1 MKLHRIM
8 LAAPASGS
16 GKTLITCG
24 LLQLFLNRGKHPAA
38 FKCGPDYI
46 DPMFHRRVIGTPS
59 KNLDTFFTDTNVTR
73 YLFGKEAK
81 KADIS
86 VLEGVMGFFDGVG
99 GITERA
105 SSYELAKVTDTPVIL
120 VVNAKGMSLSVVP
133 MIQGFLNY
141 RKDSHIKG
149 VILNQTT
156 KMTYSLLKKQI
167 EQELEIKV
175 LGYVP
180 KCPELT
186 IESRHLGLV
195 TPNEIADLREK
206 IEKLA
211 ELLEETLDIEGIFDL
226 ANQATNL
233 EWEDVKVP
241 NIELSIGQ
249 KAPRIG
255 MARDEAFCFCYQDNL
270 ELLQEMGAEIVE
282 FSPLHDKT
290 LPSQLDGMILYGGYP
305 ELYAEELS
313 KNSGIKEEIKQAIQ
327 RGMPYLAECGGFM
340 YLQET
345 MEDMKG
351 NKYPMVGVQNGQAY
365 ATEKLGR
372 FGYITLSTE
381 KDNQLLWKNECIKAH
396 EFHYFDT
403 TDNGEDYHA
412 KKPTGSRKWDCI
424 HGGEN
429 YAAGYPHLYY
439 YSNPDFAFRFL
450 ESCRKWQ
457 RNRGTVETE

>member
-1 MKLHRIM
+1 MKLPRIM

-24 LLQLFLNRGKHPAA
+24 LLQLFINRGKHPAA

-59 KNLDTFFTDTNVTR
+59 KNLDTFFTDDNVTR
-73 YLFGKEAK
+73 YLFGKEAQ

-99 GITERA
+99 GITEQA

-120 VVNAKGMSLSVVP
+120 IVNARGMSLSVVP

-141 RKDSHIKG
+141 RKDSHIRG

-156 KMTYSLLKKQI
+156 KMTYLLLKKQI
-167 EQELEIKV
+167 EEELQIKV

-211 ELLEETLDIEGIFDL
+211 ELLQETLDIEGILAL
-226 ANQATNL
+226 ANHAPEL
-233 EWEDVKVP
+233 EWNKINVP
-241 NIELSIGQ
+241 KLEFFAGE
-249 KAPRIG
+249 KPPRIG
-255 MARDEAFCFCYQDNL
+255 VAKDEAFCFCYQDNL
-270 ELLQEMGAEIVE
+270 ELLQEMGAEVVE
-282 FSPLHDKT
+282 FSPLHDKA
-290 LPSQLDGMILYGGYP
+290 LPDKLDGMSLYGGYP

-313 KNSGIKEEIKQAIQ
+313 KNTTIKEEVKKAIQ
-327 RGMPYLAECGGFM
+327 GGIPYLAECGGFM
-340 YLQET
+340 YLQKT

-351 NKYPMVGVQNGQAY
+351 KQFSMTGVINGQAY
-365 ATEKLGR
+365 GTEKLGR
-372 FGYITLSTE
+372 FGYITLTTQ
-381 KDNQLLWKNECIKAH
+381 KDSQLLARDESIKAH

-403 TDNGEDYHA
+403 TSNGSDYHA
-412 KKPTGSRKWDCI
+412 GKPFGNRTWDCI

-429 YAAGYPHLYY
+429 YAAGFPHLYY
-439 YSNPDFAFRFL
+439 YSNPNFAFRFL
-450 ESCRKWQ
+450 ESCQKWQ
-457 RNRGTVETE
+457 QKRMTEETE

>member
-1 MKLHRIM
+1 M

-24 LLQLFLNRGKHPAA
+24 LLQLFINRGKHPAA

-59 KNLDTFFTDTNVTR
+59 KNLDTFFTDDNVTR
-73 YLFGKEAK
+73 YLFGKEAQ

-99 GITERA
+99 GITEQA

-120 VVNAKGMSLSVVP
+120 IVNARGMSLSVVP

-141 RKDSHIKG
+141 RKDSHIRG

-156 KMTYSLLKKQI
+156 KMTYPLLKKQI
-167 EQELEIKV
+167 EEELQIKV

-211 ELLEETLDIEGIFDL
+211 ELLQETLDIEGILAL
-226 ANQATNL
+226 ANHAPEL
-233 EWEDVKVP
+233 EWNKINVP
-241 NIELSIGQ
+241 KLELFAGE
-249 KAPRIG
+249 KPPRIG
-255 MARDEAFCFCYQDNL
+255 VAKDEAFCFCYQDNL
-270 ELLQEMGAEIVE
+270 ELLQEMGAEVVE
-282 FSPLHDKT
+282 FSPLHDKA
-290 LPSQLDGMILYGGYP
+290 LPDKLDGMILCGGYP

-313 KNSGIKEEIKQAIQ
+313 KNTTIKEEVKKAIQ
-327 RGMPYLAECGGFM
+327 GGIPYLAECGGFM
-340 YLQET
+340 YLQKT

-351 NKYPMVGVQNGQAY
+351 KQFSMTGVINGQAY
-365 ATEKLGR
+365 GTEKLGR
-372 FGYITLSTE
+372 FGYITLTTK
-381 KDNQLLWKNECIKAH
+381 KDSQLLARDESIKAH

-403 TDNGEDYHA
+403 TSNGSDYHA
-412 KKPTGSRKWDCI
+412 GKPFGNRTWDCI

-429 YAAGYPHLYY
+429 YAAGFPHLYY
-439 YSNPDFAFRFL
+439 YSNPNFAFRFL
-450 ESCRKWQ
+450 ESCQKWQ
-457 RNRGTVETE
+457 QKRMTEETE

>member
-1 MKLHRIM
+1 M

-24 LLQLFLNRGKHPAA
+24 FLQLLRNLGKDPAA

-59 KNLDTFFTDTNVTR
+59 KNLDTFFTDANVTK
-73 YLFGKEAK
+73 YLFGKEAQ

-99 GITERA
+99 GITEQA

-120 VVNAKGMSLSVVP
+120 VVNARGMSLSVVP

-156 KMTYSLLKKQI
+156 QMTYLLLKKQI
-167 EQELEIKV
+167 EEELPVKV

-206 IEKLA
+206 MKKLA
-211 ELLEETLDIEGIFDL
+211 ELLKETLDIDGILEL
-226 ANQATNL
+226 ANHAPELQWNRVNVPKL
-233 EWEDVKVP
+233 E
-241 NIELSIGQ
+241 LFTGQ
-249 KAPRIG
+249 KPPRIG
-255 MARDEAFCFCYQDNL
+255 VARDEAFCFCYQDNL
-270 ELLQEMGAEIVE
+270 ELLQEMGAEVVE
-282 FSPLHDKT
+282 FSPLHDKV
-290 LPSQLDGMILYGGYP
+290 LPDKLDGMILYGGYP

-313 KNSGIKEEIKQAIQ
+313 KNATIKEEVKKAIQ
-327 RGMPYLAECGGFM
+327 GGIPYLAECGGFM
-340 YLQET
+340 YLQKT

-351 NKYPMVGVQNGQAY
+351 KQFSMTGVINGQAY
-365 ATEKLGR
+365 GTEKLGR
-372 FGYITLSTE
+372 FGYITLTTQ
-381 KDNQLLWKNECIKAH
+381 KDNQLLSKDESIKAH

-403 TDNGEDYHA
+403 TSNGSDYHA
-412 KKPTGSRKWDCI
+412 KKPFGNRTWECI
-424 HGGEN
+424 HSGAN
-429 YAAGYPHLYY
+429 YAAGFPHLYY
-439 YSNPDFAFRFL
+439 YSNPNFAFRFL
-450 ESCRKWQ
+450 ESCQKWQ
-457 RNRGTVETE
+457 QKRMTGEAEQP

>member
-1 MKLHRIM
+1 M

-24 LLQLFLNRGKHPAA
+24 FLQLLRNLGKHPAA

-59 KNLDTFFTDTNVTR
+59 KNLDTFFTDDNVTR
-73 YLFGKEAK
+73 YLFGKEAQ

-99 GITERA
+99 GITEQA

-120 VVNAKGMSLSVVP
+120 IVNARGMSLSVVP

-141 RKDSHIKG
+141 RKDSHIRG

-156 KMTYSLLKKQI
+156 KMTYLLLKKQI
-167 EQELEIKV
+167 EEELQIKV

-180 KCPELT
+180 KSPELT

-211 ELLEETLDIEGIFDL
+211 ELLQETLDIEGILAL
-226 ANQATNL
+226 ANHAPEL
-233 EWEDVKVP
+233 EWNKINVP
-241 NIELSIGQ
+241 KLELFAGE
-249 KAPRIG
+249 KPPRIG
-255 MARDEAFCFCYQDNL
+255 VAKDEAFCFCYQDNL
-270 ELLQEMGAEIVE
+270 ELLQEMGAEVVE
-282 FSPLHDKT
+282 FSPLHDKA
-290 LPSQLDGMILYGGYP
+290 LPDKLDGMILYGGYP

-313 KNSGIKEEIKQAIQ
+313 KNTTIKEEVKKAIQ
-327 RGMPYLAECGGFM
+327 GGIPYLAECGGFM
-340 YLQET
+340 YLQKN

-351 NKYPMVGVQNGQAY
+351 KQFSMTGVINGQAY
-365 ATEKLGR
+365 GTEKLGR
-372 FGYITLSTE
+372 FGYITLTTQ
-381 KDNQLLWKNECIKAH
+381 KDSQLLARDESIKAH

-403 TDNGEDYHA
+403 TSNGSDYHA
-412 KKPTGSRKWDCI
+412 GKPFGNRTWDCI

-429 YAAGYPHLYY
+429 YAAGFPHLYY
-439 YSNPDFAFRFL
+439 YSNPNFAFRFL
-450 ESCRKWQ
+450 ESCQKWQ
-457 RNRGTVETE
+457 QKRMSGETE

>member
-1 MKLHRIM
+1 M

-24 LLQLFLNRGKHPAA
+24 LLQLFINRGKHPAA

-59 KNLDTFFTDTNVTR
+59 KNLDTFFTDDNVTR
-73 YLFGKEAK
+73 YLFGKEAQ

-99 GITERA
+99 GITEQA

-120 VVNAKGMSLSVVP
+120 IVNARGMSLSVVP

-141 RKDSHIKG
+141 RKDSHIRG

-156 KMTYSLLKKQI
+156 KMTYLLLKKQI
-167 EQELEIKV
+167 EEELQIKV

-211 ELLEETLDIEGIFDL
+211 ELLQETLDIEGILAL
-226 ANQATNL
+226 ANHAPEL
-233 EWEDVKVP
+233 EWNKINVP
-241 NIELSIGQ
+241 KLELFAGE
-249 KAPRIG
+249 KPPRIG
-255 MARDEAFCFCYQDNL
+255 VAKDEAFCFCYQDNL
-270 ELLQEMGAEIVE
+270 ELLQEMGAEVVE
-282 FSPLHDKT
+282 FSPLHDKV
-290 LPSQLDGMILYGGYP
+290 LPDKLDGMILYGGYP

-313 KNSGIKEEIKQAIQ
+313 KNATIKEEVKKAIQ
-327 RGMPYLAECGGFM
+327 GGIPYLAECGGFM
-340 YLQET
+340 YLQKT

-351 NKYPMVGVQNGQAY
+351 KQFSMTGVINGQAY
-365 ATEKLGR
+365 GTEKLGR
-372 FGYITLSTE
+372 FGYITLTTQ
-381 KDNQLLWKNECIKAH
+381 KDSQLLARDESIKAH

-403 TDNGEDYHA
+403 TSNGSDYHA
-412 KKPTGSRKWDCI
+412 GKPFGNRTWDCI

-429 YAAGYPHLYY
+429 YAAGFPHLYY
-439 YSNPDFAFRFL
+439 YSNPNFAFRFL
-450 ESCRKWQ
+450 ESCQKWQ
-457 RNRGTVETE
+457 QKRMTGETEQP